1 MIFRQDL
8 AEARR
13 INHQLKILRERAER
27 IETAVHGGAIEYDK
41 EKVQTSLKNQHEALL
56 VILADLTNEMEAK
69 EAELLRLK
77 DEIREWAGTLP
88 SFKKAIIILRYCHFL
103 SWDEIS
109 EQLGYSS
116 RQIRRVHE
124 EILWQIER
132 IV

>member
-1 MIFRQDL
+1 MTRQDL
-8 AEARR
+8 EDARK
-13 INHQLKILRERAER
+13 IYDKLKIMRERVER
-27 IETAVHGGAIEYDK
+27 IESVVHGGAIEYDK
-41 EKVQTSLKNQHEALL
+41 EKVQTSVKNQYETLL
-56 VILADLTNEMEAK
+56 AILADLTNEMEAK

-88 SFKKAIIILRYCHFL
+88 KFEKAIIILRYCHFL

-116 RQIRRVHE
+116 RQLRRIHE